1 MIGWGK
7 ALAALLAIIQMIF
20 RWRSDQD
27 QRQIGRQEGTIE
39 GFEKGKANAET
50 RAKIETDVGRLGPDE
65 LRAELERD
73 WMRDKAPGRN

>member
-1 MIGWGK
+1 VIGWGK
-7 ALAALLAIIQMIF
+7 ALAALLAIIQMVF

-50 RAKIETDVGRLGPDE
+50 RAKIESEVGGLGPDQ
-65 LRAELERD
+65 LRERVD
-73 WMRDKAPGRN
+73 RWMRDKAPGGD

>member
-1 MIGWGK
+1 MSWVSIIAGII
-7 ALAALLAIIQMIF
+7 AIIHKLMG
-20 RWRSDQD
+20 WRSDQD

-50 RAKIETDVGRLGPDE
+50 RAKIESEVGKLSPAE

-73 WMRDKAPGRN
+73 WMRDKAPDSD